1 MQAKGN
7 NFYRTSILHSI
18 PDSLGMLLKGPLI
31 AWRTSTI
38 VLVSAQGESDWG
50 PYWTSLQRLATESAG
65 LSCQH
70 HCTMLDGSGCR
81 CLSDEVFSKKPP
93 ACSRFSRVTVCT
105 ILPLSVILCVVCCS
119 VLQVRVVHCFGNL
132 CGFLLAHGLSIAEF
146 RPRGPR
152 TWHVPQLWHTD
163 SDGQMRSWMWQLG
176 SQSCCIIDEIWMPS
190 GGRRGWADC
199 WQVYIGQACTCV
211 SLNLAVSKGHLSLSI
226 SMYIYLYLS
235 PSIYICPYLLISV
248 HTYLYLS
255 KSIHIY

>member
-1 MQAKGN
+1 MEDLHHCSCLSTGWV
-7 NFYRTSILHSI
+7 RLRSILNLFAAISDGI
-18 PDSLGMLLKGPLI
+18 SWTLMSAPLYDAGWLWLSLPLG
-31 AWRTSTI
+31 WSF
-38 VLVSAQGESDWG
+38 Q
-50 PYWTSLQRLATESAG
+50 Q
-65 LSCQH
+65 
-70 HCTMLDGSGCR
+70 
-81 CLSDEVFSKKPP
+81 KKPP
-93 ACSRFSRVTVCT
+93 ACSRFSRATVCT

-146 RPRGPR
+146 RPRGLR

-163 SDGQMRSWMWQLG
+163 SDGQMRFWMWQLG

-226 SMYIYLYLS
+226 SIYIYLYLS
-235 PSIYICPYLLISV
+235 PSIYIYPYLLISV